1 METRSRIFERV
12 ERLLPMFEDLLRAL
26 VGAAPEPGFFDRARA
41 FRWDRSRGPGRFEAI
56 ENPAPFELDD
66 LLGVD
71 EAIAPLVANTE
82 QFLAGHPY
90 NHVLLYGERG
100 TGKSSAVRGLLSRYG
115 DRGLRVVEI
124 LREDLPELPRVL
136 AVLARAVDQR
146 FLVFCDDLSFGA
158 GESGFREVKAAL
170 DGRLEAPPSNV
181 CLLATSNRRHLLPE
195 SMEENREARIDE
207 AGELRLGEA
216 SEEKLALSDRFG
228 LVLGFHGFDQATYLA
243 IVQHYLDQAAA
254 GLAPDDVREEAL
266 AWALRRA
273 SRSGRTARQFV
284 DNLVGRQQL
293 ARDRAQEGPG
303 TGSGA

>member
-1 METRSRIFERV
+1 METRNRILERV
-12 ERLLPMFEDLLRAL
+12 ERLLPMFEDLLRGL
-26 VGAAPEPGFFDRARA
+26 VGAAPEPGFFDRALA
-41 FRWDRSRGPGRFEAI
+41 FRWDRQRGPGRFEAI

-71 EAIAPLVANTE
+71 EAIASLVANTE

-100 TGKSSAVRGLLSRYG
+100 TGKSSALRGLLTRYG

-124 LREDLPELPRVL
+124 LKEDLAELPRVL
-136 AVLARAVDQR
+136 AALARAREQR
-146 FLVFCDDLSFGA
+146 FIVFCDDLSFGA
-158 GESGFREVKAAL
+158 GESGFREVKAAI

-195 SMEENREARIDE
+195 SMEENREARTDE
-207 AGELRLGEA
+207 AGELHLGEA

-243 IVQHYLDQAAA
+243 IVQHYLERAEVD
-254 GLAPDDVREEAL
+254 LAPDAVREEAL

-284 DNLVGRQQL
+284 TDLVGRHQL
-293 ARDRAQEGPG
+293 ALDRAQEGPG

>member
-1 METRSRIFERV
+1 METRNRILERV
-12 ERLLPMFEDLLRAL
+12 ERLLPMFEDLLRGL
-26 VGAAPEPGFFDRARA
+26 VGAAPEPGFFDRALA
-41 FRWDRSRGPGRFEAI
+41 FRWDRQRGPGRFEAI

-100 TGKSSAVRGLLSRYG
+100 TGKSSALRGLLTRYG

-124 LREDLPELPRVL
+124 LKEDLAELPRVL
-136 AVLARAVDQR
+136 AALARAREQR
-146 FLVFCDDLSFGA
+146 FIVFCDDLSFGA
-158 GESGFREVKAAL
+158 GESGFREVKAAI

-195 SMEENREARIDE
+195 SMKENREARIDE
-207 AGELRLGEA
+207 AGELHLGEA

-243 IVQHYLDQAAA
+243 IVQHYLERAEVD
-254 GLAPDDVREEAL
+254 LSPDAVREEAL

-284 DNLVGRQQL
+284 TDLVGRHQL
-293 ARDRAQEGPG
+293 ALDRAQEGPG

>member
-1 METRSRIFERV
+1 METRNRILERV
-12 ERLLPMFEDLLRAL
+12 ERLLPMFEDLLRGL
-26 VGAAPEPGFFDRARA
+26 VGAAPEPGFFDRALA
-41 FRWDRSRGPGRFEAI
+41 FRWDRQRGPGRFEAI

-100 TGKSSAVRGLLSRYG
+100 TGKSSALRGLLTRYG

-124 LREDLPELPRVL
+124 LKEDLAELPRVL
-136 AVLARAVDQR
+136 AALARAREQR
-146 FLVFCDDLSFGA
+146 FIVFCDDLSFGA
-158 GESGFREVKAAL
+158 GESGFREVKAAI

-207 AGELRLGEA
+207 AGELHPGEA

-243 IVQHYLDQAAA
+243 IVQHYLERAEVD
-254 GLAPDDVREEAL
+254 LAPDDVREEAL

-284 DNLVGRQQL
+284 TDLVGRHQL
-293 ARDRAQEGPG
+293 ALDRAQEGPG

>member
-1 METRSRIFERV
+1 METRNRILERV
-12 ERLLPMFEDLLRAL
+12 ERLLPMFEDLLRGL
-26 VGAAPEPGFFDRARA
+26 VGAAPEPGFFDRALA
-41 FRWDRSRGPGRFEAI
+41 FRWDRQRGPGRFEAI

-100 TGKSSAVRGLLSRYG
+100 TGKSSALRGLLTRYG

-124 LREDLPELPRVL
+124 LKEDLAELPRVL
-136 AVLARAVDQR
+136 AALARAREQR
-146 FLVFCDDLSFGA
+146 FIVFCDDLSFGA
-158 GESGFREVKAAL
+158 GESGFREVKAAI

-207 AGELRLGEA
+207 AGELHLGEA

-243 IVQHYLDQAAA
+243 IVQHYLERAEVD
-254 GLAPDDVREEAL
+254 LAPHHVREEAL
-266 AWALRRA
+266 AWALRRS
-273 SRSGRTARQFV
+273 SRSGRTALQFV
-284 DNLVGRQQL
+284 TDLVGRHQL
-293 ARDRAQEGPG
+293 ALDRAQEGPG

>member
-1 METRSRIFERV
+1 METRNRILERV
-12 ERLLPMFEDLLRAL
+12 ERLLPMFEDLLRGL
-26 VGAAPEPGFFDRARA
+26 VGAAPEPGFFDRALA
-41 FRWDRSRGPGRFEAI
+41 FRWDRQRGPGRFEAI

-100 TGKSSAVRGLLSRYG
+100 TGKSSALRGLLTRYG

-124 LREDLPELPRVL
+124 LKEDLAELPRVL
-136 AVLARAVDQR
+136 AALARAREQR
-146 FLVFCDDLSFGA
+146 FIVFCDDLSFGA
-158 GESGFREVKAAL
+158 GESGFREVKAAI

-207 AGELRLGEA
+207 AGELHLGEA

-243 IVQHYLDQAAA
+243 IVQHYLERAEVD
-254 GLAPDDVREEAL
+254 LAPDAVREEAL

-284 DNLVGRQQL
+284 TDLVGRHQL
-293 ARDRAQEGPG
+293 ALDRAQEGPG

>member
-1 METRSRIFERV
+1 METRNRILERV
-12 ERLLPMFEDLLRAL
+12 ERLLPMFEDLLRGL
-26 VGAAPEPGFFDRARA
+26 VGAAPEPGFFDRALA
-41 FRWDRSRGPGRFEAI
+41 FRWDRQRGPGRFEAI

-71 EAIAPLVANTE
+71 EAIARLVANTE

-100 TGKSSAVRGLLSRYG
+100 TGKSSALRGLLTRYG

-124 LREDLPELPRVL
+124 LKEDLAELPRVL
-136 AVLARAVDQR
+136 AALARAREQR
-146 FLVFCDDLSFGA
+146 FIVFCDDLSFGA
-158 GESGFREVKAAL
+158 GESGFREVKAAI

-207 AGELRLGEA
+207 AGELHLGEA

-243 IVQHYLDQAAA
+243 IVQHYLERAEVD
-254 GLAPDDVREEAL
+254 LAPDAVREEAL

-284 DNLVGRQQL
+284 TDLVGRHQL
-293 ARDRAQEGPG
+293 ALDRAQEGPG